1 MLIGLLGAVHPTA
14 SLSLRYGN
22 FTEIIHDDQTPPD
35 LANFS
40 ALLRM
45 YRYTAPLLTT
55 LLIAVIF
62 CAFLYF
68 CIRLCCCCCYVRKPT
83 HNAALILEIDNAVQ
97 RLHLPLLEL
106 VHEINHY
113 RLHPGQEVRNVT
125 IAKTCLAKAELTWSG
140 PEHTLIHRPTGV
152 VLLLPTSV
160 ALSCTQLR
168 QLRCLLTTDCYVLL
182 AFKEGA
188 SLTYLTIPVNLRPNY
203 DNAATDIEDT
213 AEAEL

>member
-1 MLIGLLGAVHPTA
+1 MLIGLLGAVRPTA

-22 FTEIIHDDQTPPD
+22 FTEIIHDDQTHPD

-40 ALLRM
+40 TLLRI
-45 YRYTAPLLTT
+45 YRYTAPFVAA

-83 HNAALILEIDNAVQ
+83 QNTALILEIGNAVQ
-97 RLHLPLLEL
+97 RLHLPLLAL

-113 RLHPGQEVRNVT
+113 CLRPGQEVRNVT
-125 IAKTCLAKAELTWSG
+125 TAKTCLAKAELTWSR

-152 VLLLPTSV
+152 VLLLPTSI
-160 ALSCTQLR
+160 ALSCAQLSQLR
-168 QLRCLLTTDCYVLL
+168 RLLASDCYVLL
-182 AFKEGA
+182 AFKAGA
-188 SLTYLTIPVNLRPNY
+188 SLTYLTRPTSRLR
-203 DNAATDIEDT
+203 
-213 AEAEL
+213 